1 MGAVGLCCFWH
12 CFTTPFRRGCVYCC
26 GPAVKEKRYT
36 ITFLPEHEII
46 GEFQKQV
53 RINNNALPN
62 PISSSSSSS
71 TGFDKNSSDI
81 ENQNEV
87 EYNVSI
93 KSIHSSIMEYAKSN
107 GMKVGDM
114 IESIRVG
121 EGPDSFEHEV
131 TNLDDSTLTLLND
144 ERPITLTCSRKVCNN
159 WFLVQYW
166 WWDMVCCRPLFICPC
181 WMTRFSFP
189 NGDDV
194 SAIGEAL
201 KTINTLK
208 ELDLRE
214 NGFSETMKS
223 QLKAIQQ
230 YKRDGSNGYQ
240 QVKGMI
246 IFAS

>member
-1 MGAVGLCCFWH
+1 MGAVLCCYWH
-12 CFTTPFRRGCVYCC
+12 CFTTPFRRCL

-53 RINNNALPN
+53 RINNNATSN
-62 PISSSSSSS
+62 PISSSSSSSSSS

-87 EYNVSI
+87 EYDVSI

-131 TNLDDSTLTLLND
+131 TNLDDSTYTLLND
-144 ERPITLTCSRKVCNN
+144 ERPITLTCSRKEYN
-159 WFLVQYW
+159 WLLLQYW
-166 WWDMVCCRPLFICPC
+166 WWDMLCCRFLFICPC
-181 WMTRFSFP
+181 WCASCSCV
-189 NGDDV
+189 NGDDAL
-194 SAIGEAL
+194 AIGELL
-201 KTINTLK
+201 KTNNTLKTLFLLGNNITDVQSIGEGLKTNNTLK
-208 ELDLRE
+208 ELYL
-214 NGFSETMKS
+214 
-223 QLKAIQQ
+223 
-230 YKRDGSNGYQ
+230 SNNNITDVQHIGE
-240 QVKGMI
+240 
-246 IFAS
+246 A